1 MCGYVVGVGSSPI
14 VAVGYA
20 AGRELDA
27 RLSGDEFNGQ
37 VGWTVSVGMPSPDG
51 TGGFRRP
58 LRSIESAAVAGI
70 VYSGLTVWALSV
82 FSQVPD
88 LGLSDAELTEFFT
101 STDLVLGLN
110 LAAFS
115 SIAFLWFVAVV
126 RRRIGDQEDRFF
138 STVFIGSA
146 TLYLAV
152 WLVGASL
159 LAAPA
164 IALNLQ
170 PDGRITQGTETLAVG
185 SGAALILVV
194 APRFQALFV
203 IITSTLILRTGVL
216 PRWLAILGY
225 LVGAALFVVPT
236 AYRYLGI
243 GLPAWVLVVSVTILL
258 IRNQPAPNT
267 EQTDH

>member
-1 MCGYVVGVGSSPI
+1 MLSGLGRRPLLLSDS
-14 VAVGYA
+14 A
-20 AGRELDA
+20 AGWDLHA
-27 RLSGDEFNGQ
+27 RLNGDDVYGQ

-51 TGGFRRP
+51 TGGFRSK

-70 VYSGLTVWALSV
+70 VYSGLAVWAMSVLS
-82 FSQVPD
+82 QRPD
-88 LGLSDAELTEFFT
+88 LGLSDAELTEWFT
-101 STDLVLGLN
+101 STDFVLGLN
-110 LAAFS
+110 LAALS

-138 STVFIGSA
+138 STVFIASA
-146 TLYLAV
+146 ILYLAV
-152 WLVGASL
+152 WLVGISL

-225 LVGAALFVVPT
+225 LVGAVLFVDPIVHEF
-236 AYRYLGI
+236 LGI
-243 GLPAWVLVVSVTILL
+243 GLPAWVLVVSVTILM
-258 IRNQPAPNT
+258 IRNQPAPNA

>member
-1 MCGYVVGVGSSPI
+1 MWGLLSGLGRRPLLLSDS
-14 VAVGYA
+14 A
-20 AGRELDA
+20 AGLDLHA
-27 RLSGDEFNGQ
+27 RLSGDDVDEQ
-37 VGWTVSVGMPSPDG
+37 VGWTVSVGIPSLDG
-51 TGGFRRP
+51 TGGSRSN

-88 LGLSDAELTEFFT
+88 FGLSDAELTEWFT
-101 STDLVLGLN
+101 NTDLVLGLN
-110 LAAFS
+110 LAAIS

-138 STVFIGSA
+138 STVFTGSA

-170 PDGRITQGTETLAVG
+170 PDGRITQGTGTLAAG
-185 SGAALILVV
+185 SGAALIVVV
-194 APRFQALFV
+194 APRFQAVFV
-203 IITSTLILRTGVL
+203 IITSALILRTGVL

-225 LVGAALFVVPT
+225 LVGAALLVVPT
-236 AYRYLGI
+236 VTSYLGI
-243 GLPAWVLVVSVTILL
+243 GLPAWVLVVSVTTLMT
-258 IRNQPAPNT
+258 RNQPAPNT

>member
-1 MCGYVVGVGSSPI
+1 MLSGLCRRPLLLSDS
-14 VAVGYA
+14 A
-20 AGRELDA
+20 AGRDLDA
-27 RLSGDEFNGQ
+27 RLSGDDVDGQ

-51 TGGFRRP
+51 TGGSRRN

-101 STDLVLGLN
+101 SPDLVLGLN
-110 LAAFS
+110 LAAIS

-126 RRRIGDQEDRFF
+126 RRRIGDREDRFF

-170 PDGRITQGTETLAVG
+170 PDGRITQGTATFAVG

-194 APRFQALFV
+194 APRLQAVFV

-225 LVGAALFVVPT
+225 LVGVAMLVVPT
-236 AYRYLGI
+236 IYTFLGI
-243 GLPAWVLVVSVTILL
+243 GLPAWVLVVSVTILM
-258 IRNQPAPNT
+258 IRNQPAPNA
-267 EQTDH
+267 EQIDH

>member
-1 MCGYVVGVGSSPI
+1 
-14 VAVGYA
+14 
-20 AGRELDA
+20 
-27 RLSGDEFNGQ
+27 
-37 VGWTVSVGMPSPDG
+37 MPSPDR
-51 TGGFRRP
+51 TGGSRSN

-70 VYSGLTVWALSV
+70 VYSGLAVWAMSLL
-82 FSQVPD
+82 SQVPD
-88 LGLSDAELTEFFT
+88 LGLSDAELTEWFT

-110 LAAFS
+110 LAAIS

-152 WLVGASL
+152 WLVGVSL

-170 PDGRITQGTETLAVG
+170 PDGRITQGTETFAVG

-236 AYRYLGI
+236 VHKFLGI
-243 GLPAWVLVVSVTILL
+243 GLPAWVLVVSVTILM
-258 IRNQPAPNT
+258 IRNHPAPNA